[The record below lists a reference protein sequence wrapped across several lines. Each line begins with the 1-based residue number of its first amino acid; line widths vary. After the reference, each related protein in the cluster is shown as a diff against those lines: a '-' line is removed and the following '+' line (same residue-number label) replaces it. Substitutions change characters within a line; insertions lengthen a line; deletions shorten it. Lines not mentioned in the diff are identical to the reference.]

1 MSFRSVLFWIHLAAG
16 VVCGLVI
23 GLLCVTGTLLAFE
36 KELTAWAERDARVVA
51 VPTGQP
57 APLPLADLQ
66 ARLRTAFPD
75 AKPASIVVSRD
86 PAAAVAFSVGRVGGY
101 YADPYTGTIR
111 QPASTRV
118 AAFMQS
124 AVEWHRYLGFSGTD
138 SRPRGKLVTGIANL
152 AFTVLAVTGL
162 YLWLPR
168 SWSWRALRP
177 TIWFTQNNSA
187 RARDWNWHHVVG
199 FWTAPVLIALT
210 LTALPISFRWGGTLL
225 YTLTGTPL
233 PASGPESS
241 GAPPPAAKVPPPPA
255 GAAAVD
261 RDTLLAK
268 VKQELPQWQTIT
280 VRFAAPGAGQPATF
294 TVRES
299 GTWPRTATTTLQY
312 DPYSGKLL
320 RRDGYGDLSAAR
332 QIRAW
337 TRFLHTGEALGP
349 VAQAIAGLASL
360 GGAVLVFTGL
370 ALAWRRFFRR
380 PDPPARRGT
389 G

>member
-1 MSFRSVLFWIHLAAG
+1 MTFRSVLFWIHLAAG
-16 VVCGLVI
+16 VLCGLVI
-23 GLLCVTGTLLAFE
+23 ALLCVTGTLLAFE

-51 VPTGQP
+51 VPAGAP

-75 AKPASIVVSRD
+75 AKPASVVVSRD

-101 YADPYTGTIR
+101 YANPYTGEIR

-168 SWSWRALRP
+168 AWSWRALRP
-177 TIWFTQNNSA
+177 TIWFTQNASA

-199 FWTAPVLIALT
+199 FWTAPFLIALT

-241 GAPPPAAKVPPPPA
+241 GAPPPAAKVPAPPA

-268 VKQELPQWQTIT
+268 VKQELPRWQTIT
-280 VRFAAPGAGQPATF
+280 VRFAPPGPGQAAAF

-299 GTWPRTATTTLQY
+299 GTWPRTATTTLQF
-312 DPYSGKLL
+312 DPFTGQLL

-370 ALAWRRFFRR
+370 ALAWRRFFGRR
-380 PDPPARRGT
+380 TETPSSG
-389 G
+389 